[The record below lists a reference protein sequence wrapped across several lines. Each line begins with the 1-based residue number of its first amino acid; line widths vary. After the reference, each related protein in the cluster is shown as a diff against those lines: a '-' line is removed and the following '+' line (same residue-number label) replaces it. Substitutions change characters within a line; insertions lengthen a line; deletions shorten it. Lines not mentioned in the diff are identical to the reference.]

1 MSILQQ
7 GSRSFYTYFHCRLDD
22 GKIFYV
28 GKGTRDRYKSKSGR
42 NVHWQRVARKHGF
55 TAHIIAEWETEK
67 EAFDHEQVIIESLLA
82 MNAPLTNI
90 ILDGGGIG
98 SYVRSAATVQKA
110 QALAT
115 AAKQKPEVRARMSI
129 SAKER
134 FKNQAERDKVSKTV
148 VQRFKDPEFYAS
160 YEKARLASADVHRKN
175 LRAARSKAFTC
186 VEVGRSFKILA
197 DAVVWLRS
205 IGKINADYGGVHNA
219 LTGRQKT
226 AYGYH
231 WSYLEQK

>member
-7 GSRSFYTYFHCRLDD
+7 GSRLFYTYFHCRLDD

-67 EAFDHEQVIIESLLA
+67 EAF
-82 MNAPLTNI
+82 
-90 ILDGGGIG
+90 
-98 SYVRSAATVQKA
+98 
-110 QALAT
+110 
-115 AAKQKPEVRARMSI
+115 
-129 SAKER
+129 
-134 FKNQAERDKVSKTV
+134 
-148 VQRFKDPEFYAS
+148 
-160 YEKARLASADVHRKN
+160 
-175 LRAARSKAFTC
+175 TC